1 MKHHSFHKLVVIAF
15 LVLASAGMA
24 FSQAGRGVGRL
35 GGSVIDMED
44 KPLEGIKV
52 ILQFA
57 QNEALKFEQ
66 VTNKKG
72 EWSFIGL
79 GSGAWNIIVAVPG
92 YEPVNQA
99 VQVSQL
105 SVNPKATV
113 RLKKSTASFGGGLIE
128 DEASFEFLE
137 KGGEL
142 YKDGKYDEAIAAFQE
157 FKAKNPKAYQV
168 DLNIADCYR
177 EKSEF
182 DRAIELYNGV
192 IAQSAADP
200 GIGKEM
206 TAKAL
211 AGIGNCY
218 LKQEKIAEAQEYF
231 KKSID
236 SSPKDEL
243 LAYNVGEIY
252 FSNQNQDEALRVFP
266 ARRVHQAG
274 VARSADEDRL
284 RLSQQGRHGQRHPR
298 VREVPD
304 SRAGGRAGRPR
315 QEHPRGDQEVAC
327 RRGRGPGAPA
337 GAGTRVR
344 PRAGPRTATERPGRR
359 ILSSGNPRSWPPRAS
374 SSRRGLFCSSVDP
387 GRSRSGVKPAS
398 TFFWS
403 PWTRRGPTGSAATGT
418 RAPRP
423 RTWTPWPPAASA
435 SPRPT
440 PPSR

>member
-1 MKHHSFHKLVVIAF
+1 MKHRASYNLAVLAL
-15 LVLASAGMA
+15 LVLAAARPA

-57 QNEALKFEQ
+57 QNEALRFEQ

-128 DEASFEFLE
+128 DETSFEFLE
-137 KGGEL
+137 KGAQL

-168 DLNIADCYR
+168 DLNIADCLR
-177 EKSEF
+177 EKGEM
-182 DRAIELYNGV
+182 DQAIGLYNGV

-231 KKSID
+231 KKSIE

-252 FSNQNQDEALRVFP
+252 FSNQNQDEALRYF
-266 ARRVHQAG
+266 Q
-274 VARSADEDRL
+274 L
-284 RLSQQGRHGQRHPR
+284 
-298 VREVPD
+298 
-304 SRAGGRAGRPR
+304 
-315 QEHPRGDQEVAC
+315 
-327 RRGRGPGAPA
+327 
-337 GAGTRVR
+337 
-344 PRAGPRTATERPGRR
+344 
-359 ILSSGNPRSWPPRAS
+359 
-374 SSRRGLFCSSVDP
+374 
-387 GRSRSGVKPAS
+387 
-398 TFFWS
+398 
-403 PWTRRGPTGSAATGT
+403 
-418 RAPRP
+418 
-423 RTWTPWPPAASA
+423 AASIKPEWPDPQMKIGYVYLNKGDTA
-435 SPRPT
+435 NAILAFEKFLTLEPEGERAALVKNILAAIKK
-440 PPSR
+440 